1 MRVRSLWVGGA
12 RMRACVVV
20 GASSF
25 FCEGGRGLLVDASAG
40 AGADEGDG
48 VGAVGVGAGAWAQ
61 RGGGCFGGRVCFGN
75 PSR

>member
-1 MRVRSLWVGGA
+1 
-12 RMRACVVV
+12 MRACVVV

-40 AGADEGDG
+40 AGADEG
-48 VGAVGVGAGAWAQ
+48 VGAVSVGAGAWAQ
-61 RGGGCFGGRVCFGN
+61 HGGGSLGGRACFGN